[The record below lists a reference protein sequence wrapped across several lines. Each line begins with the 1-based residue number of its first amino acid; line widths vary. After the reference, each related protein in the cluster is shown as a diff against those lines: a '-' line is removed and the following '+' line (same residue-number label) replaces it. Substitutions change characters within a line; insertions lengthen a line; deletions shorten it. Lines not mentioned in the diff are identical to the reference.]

1 MSDAKYRL
9 LFIGLGLAFVAV
21 VVVAV
26 RFGSPEAP
34 KVVLPPALEE
44 ITPLPA
50 SQVPL
55 QAPIEVD
62 VPVGYRIEMFV
73 DGFRVPESELR
84 FVEGT
89 GVYSFSPSQ
98 SSIIE
103 WGPGPHTVRVTWR
116 KLGGLPDVG
125 EHSWRFRVF

>member
-1 MSDAKYRL
+1 MSHGKYRA

-21 VVVAV
+21 VVAGVIY
-26 RFGSPEAP
+26 GSPEVPTAS
-34 KVVLPPALEE
+34 LPDALEE
-44 ITPLPA
+44 ITPISG

-73 DGFRVPESELR
+73 DNFRVPESELR

-98 SSIIE
+98 STVIS
-103 WGPGPHTVRVTWR
+103 WGPGLHTVTVRWTR
-116 KLGGLPDVG
+116 LGGLPDVG
-125 EHSWRFRVF
+125 EHTWTFRVF